1 MNPPMSATHRSR
13 SSNQWHATMSAIWLQ
28 CRPYATA
35 GRQCRHAT
43 MSAIWRMSAKGLLAP
58 QHCGSAI
65 GRRFAIVAKREASS
79 VSSASRPYVGK
90 VVHMSASP
98 IVHMSASRP
107 YVGKSS
113 ICRQVVHVSA
123 SRPYV
128 GKSSNQ
134 SHPLQLRV
142 VRRCLGDVGIN
153 VTNTC
158 RAKRGDG
165 RPLPLLQ
172 LLQTTAALS
181 QRATRERQHVS
192 STRYAAARGRRRH
205 AEEVGHSCTTLCFC

>member
-1 MNPPMSATHRSR
+1 MNPPKSAVRRSR
-13 SSNQWHATMSAIWLQ
+13 SSTLWHATMSAIWLQ

-35 GRQCRHAT
+35 GRQCRPYGA
-43 MSAIWRMSAKGLLAP
+43 AQRVGQGAP

-79 VSSASRPYVGK
+79 GSSASRPYVGK

-128 GKSSNQ
+128 GKSSICRQ
-134 SHPLQLRV
+134 V
-142 VRRCLGDVGIN
+142 VQP
-153 VTNTC
+153 VT
-158 RAKRGDG
+158 
-165 RPLPLLQ
+165 P
-172 LLQTTAALS
+172 
-181 QRATRERQHVS
+181 V
-192 STRYAAARGRRRH
+192 AAARSQTMPWRRRH
-205 AEEVGHSCTTLCFC
+205 QCDKHLPS

>member
-1 MNPPMSATHRSR
+1 MR
-13 SSNQWHATMSAIWLQ
+13 
-28 CRPYATA
+28 YA
-35 GRQCRHAT
+35 
-43 MSAIWRMSAKGLLAP
+43 P
-58 QHCGSAI
+58 
-65 GRRFAIVAKREASS
+65 RRV
-79 VSSASRPYVGK
+79 SASRPYVGK
-90 VVHMSASP
+90 SSICRHV
-98 IVHMSASRP
+98 VHMSASRP
-107 YVGKSS
+107 YVGKSSICRQVRSS

-192 STRYAAARGRRRH
+192 STRYAAARGRRLH